1 MLHICL
7 VTFISFIS
15 FTKVQLIHF
24 VISFILQRR
33 YNIHSSYCIVIQPH
47 CVFHVFNQSRLWKL
61 TVFLDKVLMRNMYCI
76 I

>member
-24 VISFILQRR
+24 VIHLIHFTASLQ
-33 YNIHSSYCIVIQPH
+33 HSSYCIVIQPH